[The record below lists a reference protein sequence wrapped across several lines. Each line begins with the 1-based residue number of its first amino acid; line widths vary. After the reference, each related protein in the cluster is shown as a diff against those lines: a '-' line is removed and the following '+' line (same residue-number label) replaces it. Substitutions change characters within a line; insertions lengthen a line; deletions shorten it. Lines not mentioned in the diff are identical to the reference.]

1 MTRDPQKVNTPAQ
14 VIAEA
19 KARRTAE
26 LKQRKAT
33 EKSEKEQKKAITP
46 AQAVAEAKAR
56 HKADLAQRKAAE
68 HILNPQEV
76 GGDYN
81 AGRALDT
88 ILNGQLRKITA
99 EDLRRFAALSKS
111 LGKKFAGGI
120 TAKQIVNLAHPERR
134 QRANTEI
141 HYAVPMEIKGSVIHF
156 TTSASPGSRVARHH
170 VYVDF
175 VGLSGAAAAPVEEA
189 QLPTLARKLATGSIR
204 IDCDCE
210 DWRYVFRYIA
220 TVGNYNSMRP
230 ETGFPK
236 IRNPQ
241 LDGVACKHVLRTVHL
256 LTQPIALKR
265 VEQMIA
271 LAQGTL
277 DRKATARLTKKQAD
291 DMELEQKS
299 RKDWKRVQIETTEER
314 SERLAAG
321 RAIRTAAASPA
332 AKVIPPGTSPQDR
345 KVLVARA
352 KAHVEPLVAM
362 GLMTRQAADLV
373 YAQALK
379 G

>member
-1 MTRDPQKVNTPAQ
+1 MAESKPAAAPTPAPAPKKANTPAQ
-14 VIAEA
+14 V
-19 KARRTAE
+19 
-26 LKQRKAT
+26 
-33 EKSEKEQKKAITP
+33 
-46 AQAVAEAKAR
+46 VAEAKAR
-56 HKADLAQRKAAE
+56 HKAEREQRLAAE
-68 HILNPQEV
+68 NILDPQEV
-76 GGDYN
+76 GGAYN

-99 EDLRRFAALSKS
+99 EDLQRFAALAKS

-120 TAKQIVNLAHPERR
+120 TAKQIINLAHPERR

-141 HYAVPMEIKGSVIHF
+141 HYAVPMEIKGSIIHF
-156 TTSASPGSRVARHH
+156 TTNAAPGSLASRHH
-170 VYVDF
+170 VHVDF
-175 VGLSGAAAAPVEEA
+175 VGLSGMAAAPA
-189 QLPTLARKLATGSIR
+189 KDGKLNALARKLATGSIR

-220 TVGNYNSMRP
+220 TVGNYNAGRP

-265 VEQMIA
+265 IEQMIA

-277 DRKATARLTKKQAD
+277 DRKATARVTKREADAMEQEQAD
-291 DMELEQKS
+291 
-299 RKDWKRVQIETTEER
+299 RKDWKRNKVETTQER

-321 RAIRTAAASPA
+321 RAMQVAANSPA
-332 AKVIPPGTSPQDR
+332 AGTLPSSATEQQ
-345 KVLVARA
+345 KNAEFA
-352 KAHVEPLVAM
+352 KARTKFASMVRSGAM
-362 GLMTRQAADLV
+362 TTDEVDMVMRSRGW
-373 YAQALK
+373 K

>member
-1 MTRDPQKVNTPAQ
+1 M
-14 VIAEA
+14 
-19 KARRTAE
+19 
-26 LKQRKAT
+26 
-33 EKSEKEQKKAITP
+33 
-46 AQAVAEAKAR
+46 
-56 HKADLAQRKAAE
+56 
-68 HILNPQEV
+68 
-76 GGDYN
+76 GGKYD
-81 AGRALDT
+81 AGRALQTVLGGKLRT
-88 ILNGQLRKITA
+88 ITG
-99 EDLRRFAALSKS
+99 EDLQRFAALSKS

-141 HYAVPMEIKGSVIHF
+141 HYAVPMQVKGSIIHF
-156 TTSASPGSRVARHH
+156 VTNAAPGSRASRHH
-170 VYVDF
+170 VHVDF
-175 VGLSGAAAAPVEEA
+175 VGLSGAAAAPA
-189 QLPTLARKLATGSIR
+189 KDGKLDALARKLAAGSIR

-210 DWRYVFRYIA
+210 DWRYVFRYVA
-220 TVGNYNSMRP
+220 TVGNYNAGRP

-256 LTQPIALKR
+256 LNQPIALKR
-265 VEQMIA
+265 IEQMIA

-277 DRKATARLTKKQAD
+277 DRKATARVKKREAEA
-291 DMELEQKS
+291 MGLEQQA
-299 RKDWKRVQIETTEER
+299 RKDWKRTQIETTAER

-332 AKVIPPGTSPQDR
+332 AKAIPPGTSPQDR

-352 KAHVEPLVAM
+352 KAHVEPLIVM
-362 GLMTRQAADLV
+362 GLLTRQAADLV

>member
-1 MTRDPQKVNTPAQ
+1 MAREPKPKEGVTPAQ
-14 VIAEA
+14 AIAEA
-19 KARRTAE
+19 KARY
-26 LKQRKAT
+26 
-33 EKSEKEQKKAITP
+33 
-46 AQAVAEAKAR
+46 
-56 HKADLAQRKAAE
+56 KADLQQRLAAK
-68 HILNPQEV
+68 HILDPQEV
-76 GGDYN
+76 GGAYN

-99 EDLRRFAALSKS
+99 EDLQRFAALAKS

-120 TAKQIVNLAHPERR
+120 TAKQIINLAHPERR

-156 TTSASPGSRVARHH
+156 TTSASPGSRAARHH

-175 VGLSGAAAAPVEEA
+175 VGLSGATAAPAEEE
-189 QLPTLARKLATGSIR
+189 QLPALARQLATGSIR

-210 DWRYVFRYIA
+210 DWRFVFRYIA

-256 LTQPIALKR
+256 LTQPIALQR
-265 VEQMIA
+265 IEQMIK
-271 LAQGTL
+271 LARGTL
-277 DRKATARLTKKQAD
+277 DRKATARLKKAQAD
-291 DMELEQKS
+291 DMALEQMA
-299 RKDWKRVQIETTEER
+299 RKDWKRTQIETTEER
-314 SERLAAG
+314 TERLAAA
-321 RAIRTAAASPA
+321 RAIRAAAASQA
-332 AKVIPPGTSPQDR
+332 AKTISPGTSERDR

-352 KAHVEPLVAM
+352 QKHIEPLVAM
-362 GLMTRQAADLV
+362 GVMTREAADAM
-373 YAQALK
+373 YAQATK

>member
-1 MTRDPQKVNTPAQ
+1 MATDPKVNTPAK

-19 KARRTAE
+19 KARHAAD
-26 LKQRKAT
+26 LKQRKA
-33 EKSEKEQKKAITP
+33 
-46 AQAVAEAKAR
+46 AEN
-56 HKADLAQRKAAE
+56 
-68 HILNPQEV
+68 ILNPQEV
-76 GGDYN
+76 GGKYN
-81 AGRALDT
+81 AGRALET
-88 ILNGQLRKITA
+88 VLGGQLRKITS
-99 EDLRRFAALSKS
+99 EDLQRFKALSES

-120 TAKQIVNLAHPERR
+120 TAKQIINLAHPERR

-156 TTSASPGSRVARHH
+156 TTNAAPGSRASRHH
-170 VYVDF
+170 VHVDF
-175 VGLSGAAAAPVEEA
+175 VGLSGMAAAPA
-189 QLPTLARKLATGSIR
+189 KDGKLDALARKLAAGSIR

-220 TVGNYNSMRP
+220 TVGNYNAGRP

-265 VEQMIA
+265 IEQMIA

-277 DRKATARLTKKQAD
+277 DRKATARVTKREAEAMAQEQAA
-291 DMELEQKS
+291 
-299 RKDWKRVQIETTEER
+299 RKDWKRNQVEATQER
-314 SERLAAG
+314 ADRLAAG
-321 RAIRTAAASPA
+321 RAVQTVANSPA
-332 AKVIPPGTSPQDR
+332 AGTLPSGATDKQ
-345 KVLVARA
+345 KNAAFAKARA
-352 KAHVEPLVAM
+352 GFDALIRAGV
-362 GLMTRQAADLV
+362 MTQATVDTLLRS
-373 YAQALK
+373 QGWK